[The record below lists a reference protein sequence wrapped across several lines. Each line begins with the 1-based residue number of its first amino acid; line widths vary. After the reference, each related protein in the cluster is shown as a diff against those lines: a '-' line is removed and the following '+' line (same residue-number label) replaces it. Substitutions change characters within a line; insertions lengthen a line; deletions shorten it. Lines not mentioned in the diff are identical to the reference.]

1 MLKAT
6 QLSESPRPI
15 TQHERILLGHGSGG
29 KLMHELIEDF
39 FQPLLLSVDS
49 PVLNDSSL
57 FEVNGAKMA
66 ITVDSFV
73 VSPIFFPG
81 GVIGQLAVHGTVND
95 LAVSGAT
102 PLLLSAAFILE
113 EGLSTEE
120 LHRIVVSMKEAAD
133 QAGVSIVTGDTK
145 VVDRGKGDKIFINT
159 TGIGVVEQDLNIS
172 ADQAQPGDLIL
183 LNGPIASHGI
193 AVLLAR
199 EELEFERPV
208 QSDTA
213 PLNSLVSDM
222 LKATSKIHCMR
233 DLTRGGL
240 ASSLNEI
247 ASSSSVGIRIVEE
260 NIPIQDE
267 VRGACEMLG
276 LEPLQV
282 ANEGKLVA
290 IVAREEGEKLLERMK
305 LNPQGGEAALIGEVV
320 EDHPGRVLMK
330 TQIGGYRVVEMLA
343 GEQLPRIC

>member
-1 MLKAT
+1 MSNAT
-6 QLSESPRPI
+6 QLSETPRPI
-15 TQHERILLGHGSGG
+15 TQHKRILLGHGSGG

-39 FQPLLLSVDS
+39 FRPILLSGDS

-73 VSPIFFPG
+73 ISPIFFPG
-81 GVIGQLAVHGTVND
+81 GDIGQLAVNGTVND

-102 PLLLSAAFILE
+102 PLLLSVAFILE
-113 EGLSTEE
+113 EGLSTAD

-133 QAGVSIVTGDTK
+133 QASVAIVTGDTK
-145 VVDRGKGDKIFINT
+145 VVDRGKGDKIFVNT
-159 TGIGVVEQDLNIS
+159 TGIGVLEQDLNIS
-172 ADQAQPGDLIL
+172 ADRAQPGDLVL

-213 PLNSLVSDM
+213 PLNFLVSDM
-222 LKATSKIHCMR
+222 LKTTSRIHCMR

-290 IVAREEGEKLLERMK
+290 IVAREEGDKLLEKMK
-305 LNPQGGEAALIGEVV
+305 LNPQGREAALIGEVV
-320 EDHPGRVLMK
+320 EDHPGRVVMK

>member
-1 MLKAT
+1 MPKAT
-6 QLSESPRPI
+6 QLSESPRPV

-39 FQPLLLSVDS
+39 FRPLLLDVDS

-57 FEVNGAKMA
+57 FQVNGAKMA

-81 GVIGQLAVHGTVND
+81 GDIGRLAVNGTVND
-95 LAVSGAT
+95 LAVSGAI

-113 EGLSTEE
+113 EGLSTED

-145 VVDRGKGDKIFINT
+145 VVDRGKGDKIFVNT
-159 TGIGVVEQDLNIS
+159 TGIGVLEQDLNIS
-172 ADQAQPGDLIL
+172 ADQAQPGDLVL

-208 QSDTA
+208 ESDTA
-213 PLNSLVSDM
+213 PLNSLVRDM
-222 LKATSKIHCMR
+222 LKATTKIHCMR

-247 ASSSSVGIRIVEE
+247 ASGSSIGIRIREE
-260 NIPIQDE
+260 SIPIQDE

-290 IVAREEGEKLLERMK
+290 IVAREEGKKLLERMK
-305 LNPQGGEAALIGEVV
+305 RNPQGGEAALIGEVV
-320 EDHPGRVLMK
+320 EDHPGKVVMK
-330 TQIGGYRVVEMLA
+330 TQIGGFRVVEMLA

>member
-1 MLKAT
+1 MPKAT
-6 QLSESPRPI
+6 QLSESPRPV

-39 FQPLLLSVDS
+39 FRPLLLDVDS

-57 FEVNGAKMA
+57 FQVNGAKMA

-81 GVIGQLAVHGTVND
+81 GDIGRLAVNGTVND
-95 LAVSGAT
+95 LAVSGAI

-113 EGLSTEE
+113 EGLSTED

-145 VVDRGKGDKIFINT
+145 VVDRGKGDKIFVNT
-159 TGIGVVEQDLNIS
+159 SGIGVLEQDLNIS
-172 ADQAQPGDLIL
+172 ADQAQPGDLVL

-213 PLNSLVSDM
+213 PLNSLVRDM
-222 LKATSKIHCMR
+222 LKATAKIHCMR

-247 ASSSSVGIRIVEE
+247 ASSSSIGIRIREE
-260 NIPIQDE
+260 SIPIQDE
-267 VRGACEMLG
+267 VRGACEG
-276 LEPLQV
+276 
-282 ANEGKLVA
+282 
-290 IVAREEGEKLLERMK
+290 
-305 LNPQGGEAALIGEVV
+305 
-320 EDHPGRVLMK
+320 
-330 TQIGGYRVVEMLA
+330 A
-343 GEQLPRIC
+343 GTPPSR

>member
-1 MLKAT
+1 MPKAT

-39 FQPLLLSVDS
+39 FRPLLLSVDS

-81 GVIGQLAVHGTVND
+81 GDIGQLAVHGTVND

-113 EGLSTEE
+113 EGLPTED
-120 LHRIVVSMKEAAD
+120 LHRIVVSMKQAAD

-159 TGIGVVEQDLNIS
+159 TGIGVLEQDLNIS

-213 PLNSLVSDM
+213 PLNSLVRDM
-222 LKATSKIHCMR
+222 LKVTSKIHCMR

-247 ASSSSVGIRIVEE
+247 ASSSSIGIRIREE
-260 NIPIQDE
+260 SIPIQDE

-290 IVAREEGEKLLERMK
+290 IVAREEGDKLLERMK
-305 LNPQGGEAALIGEVV
+305 RNPQGGEAALIGEVV
-320 EDHPGRVLMK
+320 EDHPGKVVMK
-330 TQIGGYRVVEMLA
+330 TQIGGFRVVEMLA

>member
-1 MLKAT
+1 MSNAT
-6 QLSESPRPI
+6 QLSETPRPI
-15 TQHERILLGHGSGG
+15 TQHKRILLGHGSGG

-39 FQPLLLSVDS
+39 FRPILLSGDS

-73 VSPIFFPG
+73 ISPIFFPG
-81 GVIGQLAVHGTVND
+81 GDIGQLAVNGTVND
-95 LAVSGAT
+95 LAVSGAR
-102 PLLLSAAFILE
+102 PLLLSVAFILE
-113 EGLSTEE
+113 EGLSTAD

-133 QAGVSIVTGDTK
+133 HADVAIVTGDTK
-145 VVDRGKGDKIFINT
+145 VVDRGKGDKIFVNT
-159 TGIGVVEQDLNIS
+159 TGIGVLEQDLNIS
-172 ADQAQPGDLIL
+172 ADRAQPGDLVL

-213 PLNSLVSDM
+213 PLNFLVSDM
-222 LKATSKIHCMR
+222 LKTTSRIHCMR

-290 IVAREEGEKLLERMK
+290 IVAREEGDKLLEKMK
-305 LNPQGGEAALIGEVV
+305 RNPQGGEAALIGEVV
-320 EDHPGRVLMK
+320 EDHPGRVVMK

>member
-1 MLKAT
+1 MPKAT

-15 TQHERILLGHGSGG
+15 TQHKRILLGHGSGG

-39 FQPLLLSVDS
+39 FRPLLLSVDS

-81 GVIGQLAVHGTVND
+81 GDIGQLAVHGTVND

-113 EGLSTEE
+113 EGLPTED
-120 LHRIVVSMKEAAD
+120 LHRIVVSMKQAAD
-133 QAGVSIVTGDTK
+133 QADVAIVTGDTK

-159 TGIGVVEQDLNIS
+159 TGIGVLEQDLNIS
-172 ADQAQPGDLIL
+172 ADQAQPGDLVL

-213 PLNSLVSDM
+213 PLNSLVRDM
-222 LKATSKIHCMR
+222 LKVTSKIHCMR

-247 ASSSSVGIRIVEE
+247 ASSSSIGIRIREE
-260 NIPIQDE
+260 SIPIQDE

-290 IVAREEGEKLLERMK
+290 IVAREEGDKLLERMK
-305 LNPQGGEAALIGEVV
+305 RNPQGGEAALIGEVV
-320 EDHPGRVLMK
+320 EDHPGKVVMK
-330 TQIGGYRVVEMLA
+330 TQIGGFRVVEMLA

>member
-1 MLKAT
+1 V
-6 QLSESPRPI
+6 I
-15 TQHERILLGHGSGG
+15 
-29 KLMHELIEDF
+29 
-39 FQPLLLSVDS
+39 
-49 PVLNDSSL
+49 
-57 FEVNGAKMA
+57 
-66 ITVDSFV
+66 
-73 VSPIFFPG
+73 SPIFFPG
-81 GVIGQLAVHGTVND
+81 GDIGQLAVNGTVND
-95 LAVSGAT
+95 LAVSGAR
-102 PLLLSAAFILE
+102 PLLLSVAFILE
-113 EGLSTEE
+113 EGLSTAD

-133 QAGVSIVTGDTK
+133 QAGVVIVTGDTK
-145 VVDRGKGDKIFINT
+145 VVDRGKGDKIFVST
-159 TGIGVVEQDLNIS
+159 TGIGVLEQDLNIS
-172 ADQAQPGDLIL
+172 ADRAQPGDLVL

-213 PLNSLVSDM
+213 PLNFLVSDM
-222 LKATSKIHCMR
+222 LKTTSRIHCMR

-290 IVAREEGEKLLERMK
+290 IVAREEGDRLLEKMK
-305 LNPQGGEAALIGEVV
+305 RNPQGGEAALIGEVV
-320 EDHPGRVLMK
+320 EDHPGRVVMK